1 MVQQDAIQREA
12 WMPSEKP
19 TDDGSLGNGAP
30 QGPNVGTPLWEILNK
45 NVGIYGLFTI
55 PKNP

>member
-19 TDDGSLGNGAP
+19 TSDGSLRNGAP
-30 QGPNVGTPLWEILNK
+30 EGPNVGTPLWEIPLK
-45 NVGIYGLFTI
+45 NVGIYGFFYI
-55 PKNP
+55 PKTP

>member
-19 TDDGSLGNGAP
+19 TSDGSLGNGASE
-30 QGPNVGTPLWEILNK
+30 GPNVGTPLWEIPLK
-45 NVGIYGLFTI
+45 NVGIDGLFTI